1 MPVISAGL
9 VCRGNFFQKNT
20 TFSVVYVSINIIA
33 LLVSAVAR
41 VRQHVSY
48 TLRRV
53 IKYFNF

>member
-20 TFSVVYVSINIIA
+20 TFSVVYVSINIIV
-33 LLVSAVAR
+33 LLVSAVA
-41 VRQHVSY
+41 RQHVSY